1 MVHIKGKESS
11 AASAKTARCRLRHG
25 ESDSEAKKKSWFE
38 VFTSLSGPLI
48 LSAAGTVLAYITYVH
63 QAETQATDQ
72 LQALVESAVSN
83 DAVKERTA
91 IRLVSY
97 LTKLDKIP
105 PSFALSIF
113 GSVARNG
120 QDEKLRNEAYEA
132 IENLLAESSYHLAK
146 LDKYDQ
152 LEIYCLQ
159 AALTP
164 AQYWR
169 QVNLHKIEQYSTD
182 EALKY
187 EAASKLL
194 SLSEDITNPQ
204 TCIDIVLS
212 VPTRLS
218 NPDIM
223 ERAIPILCKAVKERS
238 SKASD
243 RDVADFLETLA
254 HETNNSTRDNL
265 RFQIRLFLAGAL
277 VTKDQSVGESSLKE
291 ISRICAVNQDFRDDT
306 EELFDASP
314 GTCPKA
320 ACGAQ

>member
-1 MVHIKGKESS
+1 MNATFVQGEFSLNPAKNFYEVNQAMVHIKGKESS

-146 LDKYDQ
+146 FDKYDQ

-169 QVNLHKIEQYSTD
+169 QVNLHKIARNMPDSGLRSTV
-182 EALKY
+182 
-187 EAASKLL
+187 EAAHRYLTLL
-194 SLSEDITNPQ
+194 KNKPGA
-204 TCIDIVLS
+204 
-212 VPTRLS
+212 RL
-218 NPDIM
+218 
-223 ERAIPILCKAVKERS
+223 
-238 SKASD
+238 
-243 RDVADFLETLA
+243 TL
-254 HETNNSTRDNL
+254 
-265 RFQIRLFLAGAL
+265 
-277 VTKDQSVGESSLKE
+277 K
-291 ISRICAVNQDFRDDT
+291 
-306 EELFDASP
+306 
-314 GTCPKA
+314 
-320 ACGAQ
+320 